1 MSILKSPLFS
11 LTFTFLKANA
21 TPAQACS
28 SFARGPGFQWSLE
41 KLAYMPNLRGDE
53 IKQDPEKPSQGQ
65 ILSMSPV
72 SHLLEIEF
80 IQPP

>member
-1 MSILKSPLFS
+1 MSILKSPFSS
-11 LTFTFLKANA
+11 LTFAFLKANA
-21 TPAQACS
+21 TQACF

-41 KLAYMPNLRGDE
+41 KLAYMPNHRGDE
-53 IKQDPEKPSQGQ
+53 IKQDPEEPSQGQ

-72 SHLLEIEF
+72 SCLLEIGF